1 MPPNS
6 GVTTTSLGVSALGSH
21 LCNPRVCIRSV
32 PRKAEL
38 RSSPCR
44 SEHSSRLTPDLA
56 KPTHTASIKRRLPRN
71 QNQKT
76 TTTTTPTDGRGPG
89 LRSQKETRQRRMRWS
104 AQSLQCVDRE
114 NIPGMN
120 PPPPPLAARW
130 SSRDSRPVIE
140 CLSTLS
146 VHATGHHMCLPT
158 WEQGEGTKSVARFHL
173 YAAGSSIRFRL
184 IIGSAQCG
192 AAVRYDSGIQT
203 CRLGSSDVYLSPC
216 TMYSLLSR
224 YQVLPPTKR

>member
-32 PRKAEL
+32 PRKAEP

-120 PPPPPLAARW
+120 PPPPPRRSL
-130 SSRDSRPVIE
+130 VI
-140 CLSTLS
+140 
-146 VHATGHHMCLPT
+146 TGQQACDRMP
-158 WEQGEGTKSVARFHL
+158 L
-173 YAAGSSIRFRL
+173 YSIRPCYGPSHVL
-184 IIGSAQCG
+184 ADVG
-192 AAVRYDSGIQT
+192 ARGRDEVCREISSLCRWLVYSFSSHH
-203 CRLGSSDVYLSPC
+203 RLGSVRCSG
-216 TMYSLLSR
+216 
-224 YQVLPPTKR
+224 QVR

>member
-1 MPPNS
+1 MPANS
-6 GVTTTSLGVSALGSH
+6 GATDNKPWSFG
-21 LCNPRVCIRSV
+21 PRQPPLQPSRIRSV
-32 PRKAEL
+32 PRKAEP

-71 QNQKT
+71 QNQK

-120 PPPPPLAARW
+120 LPPPLAARW

-146 VHATGHHMCLPT
+146 VHATATSHVLADVG
-158 WEQGEGTKSVARFHL
+158 AR
-173 YAAGSSIRFRL
+173 GRDEVCREISSLCRWLVCSFSSHPRL
-184 IIGSAQCG
+184 VS
-192 AAVRYDSGIQT
+192 AVRYDSSIQT
-203 CRLGSSDVYLSPC
+203 WCRLGSSDVYLSPC
-216 TMYSLLSR
+216 TMYSLLS
-224 YQVLPPTKR
+224 TKYFHQPKR